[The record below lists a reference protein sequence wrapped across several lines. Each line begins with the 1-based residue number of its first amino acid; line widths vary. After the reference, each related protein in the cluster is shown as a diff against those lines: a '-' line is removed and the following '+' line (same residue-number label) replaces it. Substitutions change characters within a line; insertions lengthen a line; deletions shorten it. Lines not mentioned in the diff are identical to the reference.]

1 MRTLSIVLD
10 EAIPVSWNALYAQ
23 GHWARRSEMVDAV
36 RIQVMAALHALPT
49 YPDTFLRPVHVTI
62 RSYKKARA
70 IDADNVAAKL
80 YIDALKACGVLVDDD
95 PRYVDSVT
103 TVSRVDK
110 AKPRVE
116 IDVQEVA

>member
-1 MRTLSIVLD
+1 MRTLSIVLH

-36 RIQVMAALHALPT
+36 RIEVMAALHALPT
-49 YPDTFLRPVHVTI
+49 YPDAFERPVHVTI
-62 RSYKKARA
+62 RSYKRARA